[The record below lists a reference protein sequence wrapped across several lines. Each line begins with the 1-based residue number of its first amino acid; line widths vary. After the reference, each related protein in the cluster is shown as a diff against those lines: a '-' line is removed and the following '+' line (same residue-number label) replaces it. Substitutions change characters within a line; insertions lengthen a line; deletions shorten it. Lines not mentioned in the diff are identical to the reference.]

1 MILTREYAGCTF
13 YHGIRN
19 IEDFCVTRMKKAL
32 NSPPRTDVSYS
43 EIIDRFHSKFNYDGV
58 LESDLMS
65 LKDSKSRTVAN
76 AVFHLDFRSDD
87 QVSKMWRLIQPT
99 FREDA
104 ERNRYERLLQFGRG
118 RTSITKKAE
127 E

>member
-1 MILTREYAGCTF
+1 
-13 YHGIRN
+13 
-19 IEDFCVTRMKKAL
+19 MKKAL